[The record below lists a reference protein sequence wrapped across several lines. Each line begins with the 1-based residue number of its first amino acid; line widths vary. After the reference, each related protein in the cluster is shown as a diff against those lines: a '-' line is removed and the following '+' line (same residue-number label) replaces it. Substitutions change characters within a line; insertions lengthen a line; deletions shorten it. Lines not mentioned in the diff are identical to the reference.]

1 MQSSTRC
8 WPPSGCRDVMGKH
21 LDRAREVFGRDTSG
35 LLEGG
40 RYALVH
46 TRSLE
51 FDDLRPYVAGDDV
64 RDIDWKATARSGDV
78 LIKRFVSEKHHKILV
93 VADAGRNTTAQAPST
108 ERKSDVA
115 ANVIGAIGLI
125 TLRRSD
131 EIGMVFGDVRGC
143 VDIRLRRGGTH
154 IESMLHRFHRHTS
167 TAPAMSSVVTQLD
180 WVVRHYRHPLLIFV
194 VSDEPEIDRGLDE
207 VLARLTA
214 RHDVIWVMVADMPA
228 VGSTDD
234 EDDGYDVVAGGIVM
248 GGGQLGQPVIDA
260 YRKAEL
266 ERREHLSEFL
276 TVRGVPHTRIT
287 GSARIRSAL
296 TTITGVASR
305 AG

>member
-1 MQSSTRC
+1 
-8 WPPSGCRDVMGKH
+8 MGRH
-21 LDRAREVFGRDTSG
+21 LDRARQAFGRDTPG

-64 RDIDWKATARSGDV
+64 RDIDWKATARSGEV

-93 VADAGRNTTAQAPST
+93 VADAGRNTLAQAPSA
-108 ERKSDVA
+108 ERKRDVA
-115 ANVIGAIGLI
+115 VNVIGAIGLT

-143 VDIRLRRGGTH
+143 VDIRLRRGETH
-154 IESMLHRFHRHTS
+154 IESMLHRFHRHTTTGPGPS
-167 TAPAMSSVVTQLD
+167 DVVTQLD
-180 WVVRHYRHPLLIFV
+180 WVARHYRRSLLIFV
-194 VSDEPEIDRGLDE
+194 VSDEPEVEDRLSD
-207 VLARLTA
+207 VLGTLTA
-214 RHDVIWVMVADMPA
+214 RHDVVWMMLTDMPA
-228 VGSTDD
+228 VGSADD
-234 EDDGYDVVAGGIVM
+234 EDDGYDVGTGRVVTSGAE
-248 GGGQLGQPVIDA
+248 LGSHVVEA
-260 YRKAEL
+260 YRRAEQQ
-266 ERREHLSEFL
+266 RRDDLSEFL

-287 GSARIRSAL
+287 GSARIRSGL
-296 TTITGVASR
+296 TAITGVLGR